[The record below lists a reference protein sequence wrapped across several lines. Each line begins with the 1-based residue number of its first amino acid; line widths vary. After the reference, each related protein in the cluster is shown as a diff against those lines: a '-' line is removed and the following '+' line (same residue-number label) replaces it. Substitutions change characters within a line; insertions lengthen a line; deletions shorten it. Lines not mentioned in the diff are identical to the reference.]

1 MIATPA
7 SLYDDAK
14 VEDSPPRPFYNEKN
28 TIRRMN
34 MKLKEWITEW
44 LTTYVKPTAK
54 TRTYQRYSE
63 IVYKQIIPK
72 LGEYDLADLTTG
84 VLQRYINELLE
95 SGNKRTGG
103 GLSPSSVATIVCVLQ
118 NCLRTAF
125 NLGYSVIYA
134 ADKLKRPKPVMR
146 EVVCFSTVEQKKIE
160 QAVICG
166 KKNKLFGILLCLY
179 TGLRIGELLA
189 LRWSDIDMAK
199 GLLTISRSCHDGKGK
214 DGGFIRIEESPKT
227 VSSCRTIPLPKGLLP
242 YIKEVKAKTQSRY
255 VVSSGE
261 KPISVRS
268 YQRTFEILLRKLGI
282 PHKGFHALRHTFATR
297 ALEFGMDVK
306 TLSEILG
313 HKSATVT
320 LNRYVHSLMEHKRDM
335 MNRIFKGI

>member
-1 MIATPA
+1 
-7 SLYDDAK
+7 
-14 VEDSPPRPFYNEKN
+14 
-28 TIRRMN
+28 

-44 LTTYVKPTAK
+44 LTTFVKPTAK

-63 IVYKQIIPK
+63 IVYKQVIPK
-72 LGEYDLADLTTG
+72 LGEYDLADLTTS

-95 SGNKRTGG
+95 IGNKRTGG

-125 NLGYSVIYA
+125 NLGYSSVYT
-134 ADKLKRPKPVMR
+134 ADKLKRPKPAVR
-146 EVVCFSTVEQKKIE
+146 EVSCFSSPEQKKIE
-160 QAVICG
+160 QAVIG
-166 KKNKLFGILLCLY
+166 SKKNKLFGILLCLY

-189 LRWSDIDMAK
+189 LKWSDIDMSK
-199 GLLTISRSCHDGKGK
+199 GLLTVARSCHDGKDM
-214 DGGFIRIEESPKT
+214 DGTFKRFEETPKT
-227 VSSCRTIPLPKGLLP
+227 SSSRRMIPLPKGLLP
-242 YIKEVKAKTQSRY
+242 YIKEAKTKSRSEY

-268 YQRTFEILLRKLGI
+268 YQRTFEILLRKLEI

-297 ALEFGMDVK
+297 ALEYGMDVK

-335 MNRIFKGI
+335 MNRIFKGL

>member
-1 MIATPA
+1 
-7 SLYDDAK
+7 
-14 VEDSPPRPFYNEKN
+14 
-28 TIRRMN
+28 

-63 IVYKQIIPK
+63 IVYKQVMPI
-72 LGEYDLADLTTG
+72 LGEYDLADLTPRI
-84 VLQRYINELLE
+84 LQRYINELLE

-103 GLSPSSVATIVCVLQ
+103 GLSPSSVGTIVCVLQ

-125 NLGYSVIYA
+125 NLGYSPSYS
-134 ADKLKRPKPVMR
+134 ADRLKRPKPAMH
-146 EVVCFSTVEQKKIE
+146 EVSCFSMTEQKKIE
-160 QAVICG
+160 QSVIG
-166 KKNKLFGILLCLY
+166 SKKNKLFGILLCLY

-189 LRWSDIDMAK
+189 LKWADIDMAK
-199 GLLTISRSCHDGKGK
+199 GLLTVSRSCHDGKDK
-214 DGGFIRIEESPKT
+214 DGKFVRIEETPKT
-227 VSSCRTIPLPKGLLP
+227 TSSCRTIPLPKGLLP
-242 YIKEVKAKTQSRY
+242 YIKDAKAKTQSEY

-268 YQRTFEILLRKLGI
+268 YQRTFEILLQKLGI
-282 PHKGFHALRHTFATR
+282 SHKGFHALRHTFATR

-335 MNRIFKGI
+335 MNKIFKGL

>member
-1 MIATPA
+1 
-7 SLYDDAK
+7 
-14 VEDSPPRPFYNEKN
+14 
-28 TIRRMN
+28 

-44 LTTYVKPTAK
+44 LTTFVKPTAK

-63 IVYKQIIPK
+63 IVNKQIIPK
-72 LGEYDLADLTTG
+72 LGEYNLAVLTPT

-95 SGNKRTGG
+95 RGNKKTGG
-103 GLSPSSVATIVCVLQ
+103 GLSTSSVATIVCVLQ

-125 NLGYSVIYA
+125 NLGYAATYT
-134 ADKLKRPKPVMR
+134 ADKLKRPKAEVR
-146 EVVCFSTVEQKKIE
+146 EVSCFSSPEQKKIE
-160 QAVICG
+160 QAVLSS

-189 LRWSDIDMAK
+189 LKWSDIDMPK
-199 GLLTISRSCHDGKGK
+199 GLLTVSRSCHDGKDLSGK
-214 DGGFIRIEESPKT
+214 FVRFEESPKT
-227 VSSCRTIPLPKGLLP
+227 ASSCRTIPLPKGLLP
-242 YIKEVKAKTQSRY
+242 YIKYAKEKSRSEY

-268 YQRTFEILLRKLGI
+268 YQRTFEILLRRLYI

-297 ALEFGMDVK
+297 ALECGMDVK

-320 LNRYVHSLMEHKRDM
+320 LNRYVHSLLEHKRDM
-335 MNRIFKGI
+335 MNRIFKGL